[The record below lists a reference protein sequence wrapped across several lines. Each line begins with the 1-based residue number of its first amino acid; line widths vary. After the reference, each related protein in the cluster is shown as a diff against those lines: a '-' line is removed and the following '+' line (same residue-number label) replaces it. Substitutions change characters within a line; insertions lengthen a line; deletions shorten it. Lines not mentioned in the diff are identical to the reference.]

1 MCDKGHIWLCSKT
14 ISDCVEAV
22 IGAYYVGGGLRA
34 ALAVLKWL
42 GVDAEI
48 EDELIIQ
55 TILSASMRTYLP
67 KVDGIKMLEAKLGYA
82 FSVKGLLL
90 EALTH
95 SSHQESAER
104 YSYHVSLDVILELY
118 LACY

>member
-1 MCDKGHIWLCSKT
+1 LK
-14 ISDCVEAV
+14 
-22 IGAYYVGGGLRA
+22 A

-48 EDELIIQ
+48 EEELIFQ
-55 TILSASMRTYLP
+55 TILNAPVKIYLP
-67 KVDGIKMLEAKLGYA
+67 KINVIEMLEAKLGYA

-95 SSHQESAER
+95 PSQQESSER
-104 YSYHVSLDVILELY
+104 YSYQVLVDVILELY
-118 LACY
+118 LAS

>member
-1 MCDKGHIWLCSKT
+1 LK
-14 ISDCVEAV
+14 
-22 IGAYYVGGGLRA
+22 A

-48 EDELIIQ
+48 EEEMIFQ
-55 TILSASMRTYLP
+55 TILNAPVKIYLP
-67 KVDGIKMLEAKLGYA
+67 KINVIEMLEAKLGYA

-95 SSHQESAER
+95 PSQQESSER
-104 YSYHVSLDVILELY
+104 YSYQVLVDVILELY
-118 LACY
+118 LAS